1 MDIATVIE
9 AATQEFKQ
17 NLSQQCQD
25 LDLERLTPDLAA
37 QISRGLKQA
46 LSTAGV
52 AGFRTFLQGYEEEA
66 PTLEIDGGLYRWK
79 VASPK
84 RFLTPFGEMVLERNL
99 YQSDY
104 GGTTHVPLDRQWGME
119 GEFATVEVRESVLF
133 SCALMTPDETA
144 QLLQKSALFHPS
156 ATAIQHLLEE
166 TGVWLECE
174 GEALNEA
181 IRSEDSIPEETQ
193 TVVASLDGVQVRLN
207 EKGVKQGQPIDRPG
221 HPTGPE
227 TPTCFKRAMVGSL
240 SLYGAPLEE
249 YGIPLEEKEAP
260 QRLAARYVAEMP
272 EEKSVTL
279 KARFEAEIRHVEAA
293 LPPSVNKVLLCDGER
308 SLWTYAEKNPLFADY
323 QMLVDF
329 YHTCEHLADAAEAL
343 WGAGS
348 PKAHQWYE
356 EYRHK
361 LLHEEKGA
369 DQVLRSIDYYRRTR
383 RFSKTRLE
391 LIDTQ
396 RTFFQRNKK
405 RMNYAAFRQ
414 QGLPIGSG
422 PVEAACKSLV
432 KTRLCRSGMRWSW
445 PGGQRILQLRTYLKS
460 GRWDAFWKQYKLRW
474 PAHYDMA
481 A

>member
-17 NLSQQCQD
+17 NLSQQCKD
-25 LDLERLTPDLAA
+25 LDLDRLTPPLAE

-46 LSTAGV
+46 LSAAGV
-52 AGFRTFLQGYEEEA
+52 AGFRTFLHGYEEEA

-79 VASPK
+79 IASPK
-84 RFLTPFGEMVLERNL
+84 RFLTPFGEMELERNL
-99 YQSDY
+99 YQRDY
-104 GGTTHVPLDRQWGME
+104 GGATHVPLDRKWGME

-133 SCALMTPDETA
+133 SSALVTPEETV
-144 QLLQKSALFHPS
+144 QLLAKSALFHPS
-156 ATAIQHLLEE
+156 ATAIQHILEE
-166 TGVWLECE
+166 TGVWLEYE

-181 IRSEDSIPEETQ
+181 IRPADAIPEETQ
-193 TVVASLDGVQVRLN
+193 TLVASLDGVHVRLD
-207 EKGVKQGQPIDRPG
+207 EEGVKQGRPIDRPG
-221 HPTGPE
+221 QPTGPE

-249 YGIPLEEKEAP
+249 ETTPE
-260 QRLAARYVAEMP
+260 RLAVRYVAEMP
-272 EEKSVTL
+272 EEKAVTL
-279 KARFEAEIRHVEAA
+279 KARFEAEIRHLEAA

-308 SLWTYAEKNPLFADY
+308 SLWTYAEQTPRFANY

-348 PKAHQWYE
+348 PQANQWYD

-361 LLHEEKGA
+361 LLHEETGA
-369 DQVLRSIDYYRRTR
+369 HQVLRSIDYYRRTR
-383 RFSKTRLE
+383 RFSNTRRAA
-391 LIDTQ
+391 IDTQ
-396 RTFFQRNKK
+396 RTFFQRNKG
-405 RMNYAAFRQ
+405 RMNYAAFRR

-422 PVEAACKSLV
+422 PVEAACKTLV

-445 PGGQRILQLRTYLKS
+445 PGGQRILQLRTYVKS
-460 GRWDAFWKQYKLRW
+460 GRWEAFWKQYKQRW
-474 PAHYDMA
+474 PAQYDLA